1 MTDRVIESAETF
13 KNFTATTTIKGDSR
27 NLLGILVAS
36 SAAGTIKITDG
47 SGATVVN
54 TMSVAAATY
63 YKIPCRIQGDMT
75 ITVGGTLDA
84 TAFYSI

>member
-1 MTDRVIESAETF
+1 MAERVIE
-13 KNFTATTTIKGDSR
+13 TADSYRNITGTTTIKGDR
-27 NLLGILVAS
+27 LQVVGLLVAS

-47 SGATVVN
+47 DGATVVN

-63 YKIPCRIQGDMT
+63 YKIPVKLKGDVT

-84 TAFYSI
+84 TLFYSV